1 MPDFSI
7 PLSGLMA
14 SQTALSV
21 ISNNLANMN
30 TTGYKDNTVSF
41 QDLFYQN
48 IGSTG
53 SGDPEQVG
61 AGVTI
66 GSISTNFTGGDLQT
80 TGVDTDVA
88 VSNNGFFVLKGDNGG
103 NLYTRDG
110 EFTVNT
116 AGYLV
121 SQDGYQVLG
130 YSATDGVVNTSQA
143 LGPLQLG
150 SGQMNPPQATT
161 SIQLQSNLDASSAVG
176 TSYST
181 SIDVYD
187 SLGNS
192 HVVTVDFTKTAAN
205 TWGYTMSVPGADV
218 GVNPSTWSSAT
229 AYTAGQT
236 IVPNPANGDMYV
248 CTTAGTSGATAP
260 TFPTGAG
267 ATVADGAAITGA
279 FSSNGAGGAPF
290 TGGVTAT
297 DATGTLEM
305 AAQPAAASTVK
316 VGGVTYTFQ
325 VAAVGAA
332 GEVQI
337 GANEAASLQNLAAA
351 INGSDGFNTPNTL
364 ISAGSATDVVAG
376 VNTDATLTLTANTA
390 GTVAGTAAGLGNAL
404 GGTSGATWN
413 TAWDTGATAAVDG
426 HAATAT
432 FTLGQNLAVGSTLD
446 VGNTTYTFIANGATP
461 ANLTQIPLGTTVAGT
476 VTAIAA
482 AITAN
487 TGDTS
492 VTAVQSGANHN
503 ILTFTTAATTAAANA
518 TTASGVLTSGTAAVW
533 TEESAYPPVISTG
546 TLNFN
551 GSGALTSWTSP
562 AAVTSNVT
570 TNINGITISG
580 LADGAE
586 PLTFDWDLTNSG
598 APLITQMAAASSTPT
613 TTQNGTSSGTLTGF
627 SINSDGTI
635 AGAFANGTQILGQI
649 ALAGFNNQEGLSR
662 QGSDNFTATL
672 ASGQAAIGA
681 PATSGLGSLTG
692 GSLES
697 SNVDIATEFSN
708 LIIAQREFEANAKSI
723 TTFDE
728 IMQDTINLKH

>member
-1 MPDFSI
+1 
-7 PLSGLMA
+7 MA

-61 AGVTI
+61 AGVTV

-88 VSNNGFFVLKGDNGG
+88 VSNNGFFVLQGPGG
-103 NLYTRDG
+103 ENLYTRDG

-116 AGYLV
+116 AGNLV
-121 SQDGYQVLG
+121 SQDGYEVLG
-130 YSATDGVVNTSQA
+130 YSATNGVVNTSQA

-150 SGQMNPPQATT
+150 SGQMNPPQAT
-161 SIQLQSNLDASSAVG
+161 SSMQLQSNLNASSAVG

-181 SIDVYD
+181 PIDVYD
-187 SLGNS
+187 SLGDS

-229 AYTAGQT
+229 EYTAGQT
-236 IVPNPANGDMYV
+236 IVPNPANGYMYK

-260 TFPTGAG
+260 TFLTGAG
-267 ATVADGAAITGA
+267 ATVTDGNAITGA
-279 FSSNGAGGAPF
+279 FSSNGAGGAF

-297 DATGTLEM
+297 QATGTLEM

-316 VGGVTYTFQ
+316 VGTQTYTFQ

-337 GANEAASLQNLAAA
+337 GANQKASLQNLAAA
-351 INGSDGFNTPNTL
+351 INGSDGFNTTNTL
-364 ISAGSATDVVAG
+364 ISAGAATDVVVGTDA
-376 VNTDATLTLTANTA
+376 DATLTLTANTA

-404 GGTSGATWN
+404 GGTSNATWN
-413 TAWDTGATAAVDG
+413 TAWDTGATAAVNG
-426 HAATAT
+426 NAATAT
-432 FTLGQNLAVGSTLD
+432 FTLGTQNLAVGSTLD
-446 VGNTTYTFIANGATP
+446 VGATTYTFIANGATP
-461 ANLTQIPLGTTVAGT
+461 ANPTQIALGTTVSGT

-482 AITAN
+482 AIAAN
-487 TGDTS
+487 TGDPS
-492 VTAVQSGANHN
+492 VSAVQSGANGN

-518 TTASGVLTSGTAAVW
+518 TTASGVLTGGTAAVW
-533 TEESAYPPVISTG
+533 TEESTYPPVISSG

-551 GSGALTSWTSP
+551 GSGALTSW
-562 AAVTSNVT
+562 ANADAVTSPVT
-570 TNINGITISG
+570 TNITGISVTG
-580 LADGAE
+580 LADGAS
-586 PLTFDWDLTNSG
+586 PLTFDWDLTNNG
-598 APLITQMAAASSTPT
+598 APLITQMATASSTPT
-613 TTQNGTSSGTLTGF
+613 TTQNGTSSGTLTSF
-627 SINSDGTI
+627 SINSNGTI
-635 AGAFANGTQILGQI
+635 EGAFANGTQVLGQI

-681 PATSGLGSLTG
+681 PGTSGLGTVTG

-708 LIIAQREFEANAKSI
+708 LIIAQRMFEANAKSI